1 MKEIQGQ
8 FGTVRGVVHGAGVLA
23 DRKIVDQ
30 TDSQFDLVY
39 DTKVKG
45 LQHLYESIDPEA
57 LRFLILFSSSTA
69 RFGRSGQV
77 AYAAANESRS
87 TNGPSS
93 SRSGCP
99 IVGSSPIT
107 GARGQ
112 EAWSMT
118 RSRRSSQK
126 KGWL

>member
-1 MKEIQGQ
+1 MEEIRGQ
-8 FGTVRGVVHGAGVLA
+8 FGTVRGLIHGAGVLA

-45 LQHLYESIDPEA
+45 LQHLYQSIDPEA

-77 AYAAANESRS
+77 AYAAANEALNKWAQQQSVRLPALS
-87 TNGPSS
+87 C
-93 SRSGCP
+93 R
-99 IVGSSPIT
+99 
-107 GARGQ
+107 
-112 EAWSMT
+112 
-118 RSRRSSQK
+118 
-126 KGWL
+126 LL